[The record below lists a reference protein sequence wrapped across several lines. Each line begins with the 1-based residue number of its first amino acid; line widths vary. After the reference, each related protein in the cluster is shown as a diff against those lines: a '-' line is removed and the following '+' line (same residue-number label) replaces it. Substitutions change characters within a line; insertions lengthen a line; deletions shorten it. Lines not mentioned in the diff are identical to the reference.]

1 MKHELD
7 LIKKKAVIVMDSTTN
22 QEAAS
27 CLVDIA
33 KLANKCLNI
42 VNQIEN
48 NVAAISKDT
57 QQTTTKLLIIK
68 YLTSHNL
75 GKEK

>member
-7 LIKKKAVIVMDSTTN
+7 LIKKKAIIVMDSITD

-27 CLVDIA
+27 CLVDIT
-33 KLANKCLNI
+33 KLADKCLNI

-48 NVAAISKDT
+48 NVAAISTDT